1 MVHNNNQDVN
11 GKKYEIKLKNNT
23 FDRFNPKKPADI
35 WIAVSPSFTLQAEDV
50 LGNNGSHTTLRQQYV
65 ISSHLAVHPR
75 KTGDSGFWTRLTPS
89 RGWDKTCRQV
99 CTLSWKFWSPDRH
112 HSAATEPWII
122 YGLFF
127 FLHPIGF
134 VSSEASRQSVL
145 LRSCSGE
152 VRSYKAAVDRC
163 GRKREATESSGE
175 ICTNRGADQTPL
187 GRSLSR
193 CTISCPISTPQL
205 QTKKGGDPTVNFVP
219 RANDIYIVYI

>member
-1 MVHNNNQDVN
+1 MSTGLHFILEVL
-11 GKKYEIKLKNNT
+11 ES
-23 FDRFNPKKPADI
+23 R
-35 WIAVSPSFTLQAEDV
+35 QAS
-50 LGNNGSHTTLRQQYV
+50 LGSHRAMNNL
-65 ISSHLAVHPR
+65 
-75 KTGDSGFWTRLTPS
+75 
-89 RGWDKTCRQV
+89 
-99 CTLSWKFWSPDRH
+99 WS
-112 HSAATEPWII
+112 
-122 YGLFF
+122 F